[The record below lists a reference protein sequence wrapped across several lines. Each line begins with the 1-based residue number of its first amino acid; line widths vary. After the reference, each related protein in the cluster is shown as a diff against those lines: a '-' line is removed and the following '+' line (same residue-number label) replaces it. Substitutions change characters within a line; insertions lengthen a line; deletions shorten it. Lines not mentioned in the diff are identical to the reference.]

1 MFFFFAK
8 IHQNVTKNALKRAG
22 ECGITD
28 REGKILKEEQGKWQK
43 RKLTKEDQQLKLLQ
57 EFVQEL

>member
-43 RKLTKEDQQLKLLQ
+43 RKLTKED
-57 EFVQEL
+57 